1 MSLDEDYD
9 ELEPALRKELT
20 QGIYELTISVLRK
33 QLAVL
38 KSIKEKGA
46 EFALKEV
53 DIND

>member
-1 MSLDEDYD
+1 MDEGY
-9 ELEPALRKELT
+9 ELEPDLRK
-20 QGIYELTISVLRK
+20 ELTISVLRK